1 MVTGR
6 APVVA
11 LDGPASSGKSSV
23 GAAVA
28 AALRLRFFDSGL
40 LYRALAFA
48 ALDHGVDPADGPAVA
63 ALAPAVS
70 VEPDEE
76 GRLDRVRIDGRDVS
90 ARVRTHEVDRVVSA
104 VARAPEVR
112 AALLIRQRGLAEGG
126 GIVVAGRDIGTVV
139 LPAADVK
146 IWLDASAEERAARR
160 ALERGIDP
168 ASAAGQAI
176 LDEMRRRDGADG
188 GRAIAP
194 ARPADDAIH
203 VRTDGNTLD
212 QTIAAVV
219 AAVTA
224 GLAAGA
230 AGRTTGAAGRTT
242 GAAVI
247 AGGLTAGP
255 EGDKR

>member
-48 ALDHGVDPADGPAVA
+48 ALDHGVDPADGAAVA
-63 ALAPAVS
+63 ALAPSVS

-76 GRLDRVRIDGRDVS
+76 GRLDRVRIDGRDVG
-90 ARVRTHEVDRVVSA
+90 AQVRTHEVDRVVSA

-112 AALLIRQRGLAEGG
+112 AALLIRQRALAEGG

-139 LPAADVK
+139 LPGADVK
-146 IWLDASAEERAARR
+146 IWLDASAGERAGRR

-176 LDEMRRRDGADG
+176 LHEMRRRDGADG

-219 AAVTA
+219 AAVRA
-224 GLAAGA
+224 GLAEGA
-230 AGRTTGAAGRTT
+230 AAAAGGVTTGAAGTARGLTT
-242 GAAVI
+242 GA
-247 AGGLTAGP
+247 
-255 EGDKR
+255 EGDER

>member
-1 MVTGR
+1 VVTGR
-6 APVVA
+6 APVIA

-28 AALRLRFFDSGL
+28 AAFGLRFFDSGL

-48 ALDHGVDPADGPAVA
+48 ALAHGVDPADGTAVA
-63 ALAPAVS
+63 ALAPSVS
-70 VEPDEE
+70 VEPDVD
-76 GRLDRVRIDGRDVS
+76 GRLDRVLMDGRDVG
-90 ARVRTHEVDRVVSA
+90 AEIRTQEVDRVVSA
-104 VARAPEVR
+104 VAREPEVR
-112 AALLIRQRGLAEGG
+112 AALLIRQRALVAGG

-139 LPAADVK
+139 LPGADVK
-146 IWLDASAEERAARR
+146 VWLDASAGERAGRR
-160 ALERGIDP
+160 ARERGIDP
-168 ASAAGQAI
+168 ASAGGRAI

-212 QTIAAVV
+212 ETIAAVV

-224 GLAAGA
+224 GLAAGQ
-230 AGRTTGAAGRTT
+230 GSVER
-242 GAAVI
+242 
-247 AGGLTAGP
+247 
-255 EGDKR
+255 

>member
-63 ALAPAVS
+63 ALAPSVS
-70 VEPDEE
+70 VEPDED
-76 GRLDRVRIDGRDVS
+76 GRLDRVRIDGRDVG
-90 ARVRTHEVDRVVSA
+90 AHVRTHEVDRVVSA

-112 AALLIRQRGLAEGG
+112 AALLIRQRALAEGG

-146 IWLDASAEERAARR
+146 IWLDASAEERAGRR
-160 ALERGIDP
+160 ARERGIDP
-168 ASAAGQAI
+168 ASAAGQVI

-219 AAVTA
+219 AAVRA

-230 AGRTTGAAGRTT
+230 ALAAGGPTT

-247 AGGLTAGP
+247 ARGLTTGAG
-255 EGDKR
+255 GDER